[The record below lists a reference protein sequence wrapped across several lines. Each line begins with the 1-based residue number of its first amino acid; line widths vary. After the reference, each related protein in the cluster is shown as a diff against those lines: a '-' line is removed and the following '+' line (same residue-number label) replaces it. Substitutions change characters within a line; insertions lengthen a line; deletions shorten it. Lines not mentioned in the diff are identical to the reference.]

1 MPVVQS
7 VSIADDVKAK
17 IAEVRRVFS
26 RIGFVAIL
34 LRSFL
39 LEPWAVFGGTAILN
53 SGCRMPGDDLANRRG
68 HSQPLTIAPTIT
80 TIPIP
85 ITLHRMAVA
94 EREDLP

>member
-7 VSIADDVKAK
+7 VSIADDIKAK

-26 RIGFVAIL
+26 RIRFVAIL
-34 LRSFL
+34 LRNFVP
-39 LEPWAVFGGTAILN
+39 EPRAVFGGDAILN
-53 SGCRMPGDDLANRRG
+53 SGCRMTGDNLANRRG

-85 ITLHRMAVA
+85 ITIHRMAVA
-94 EREDLP
+94 ERKDLR